1 MIIKRL
7 LFLLIIFNSVFYF
20 YSDQAKNWDKEK
32 EKAEKLYNSGKFDE
46 AIILFR
52 EINMS
57 SNSEKLIA
65 ETYFWLAMAYIEINK
80 LSQAETNLEYY
91 LANYKSTG
99 LNYQEAVYQKGRLLF
114 LQEEYQSSIY
124 QFNHFIETYPSH
136 KLVSNAY
143 YWIGECL
150 YALGQFDDSAYYFH
164 IVLEKYP
171 NAIKT
176 EASNYKLRLIEHK
189 KSELALQ
196 NLLKW
201 SQEQYLSALSE
212 FRVKEKTMKE
222 ALEKY
227 KKGENLED
235 KEEVTAVIDS
245 DELKRLQ
252 DDNQILKQK
261 IEELEKIIE
270 YLKGEVS
277 DQSIMDKLKQLE
289 LKERLLENKE
299 ATLNI
304 LEKELREREQELG
317 KK

>member
-1 MIIKRL
+1 MLIKRL
-7 LFLLIIFNSVFYF
+7 LIVLILISSNFLFYA
-20 YSDQAKNWDKEK
+20 DQAKNWEKEK
-32 EKAEKLYNSGKFDE
+32 EKAEKLYNSRKFDE

-52 EINMS
+52 EINLS
-57 SNSEKLIA
+57 SNNEKLIA

-80 LSQAETNLEYY
+80 LDQAETNLEYY

-124 QFNHFIETYPSH
+124 QLNNFIENYPAH

-150 YALGQFDDSAYYFH
+150 YALGQFDDSAYYFN

-212 FRVKEKTMKE
+212 FRIKEKTIRE

-227 KKGENLED
+227 KKGENI
-235 KEEVTAVIDS
+235 KEEGEDIITTVDS
-245 DELKRLQ
+245 SELKKLQ

-261 IEELEKIIE
+261 IEELEKIIK
-270 YLKGEVS
+270 YLKGETD

-289 LKERLLENKE
+289 LKERLLINKE
-299 ATLNI
+299 ETLNI
-304 LEKELREREQELG
+304 LEKELRQKEQELE
-317 KK
+317 K